1 MLCRSLVKL
10 INKDH
15 NDWDESILFGYL
27 VTKQRSTGFSP
38 FFMAYNRE
46 ARLPV
51 DISISPICHDN
62 DDNINSVH
70 NFVKEMMQVCDDLK
84 PQAVRNI

>member
-1 MLCRSLVKL
+1 MTGMNQSLWLSSHQAEKYRHL
-10 INKDH
+10 
-15 NDWDESILFGYL
+15 
-27 VTKQRSTGFSP
+27 T

-51 DISISPICHDN
+51 DFSISPICHDN

-70 NFVKEMMQVCDDLK
+70 NFVKKMMQVRDDLK
-84 PQAVRNI
+84 PKAVRNI